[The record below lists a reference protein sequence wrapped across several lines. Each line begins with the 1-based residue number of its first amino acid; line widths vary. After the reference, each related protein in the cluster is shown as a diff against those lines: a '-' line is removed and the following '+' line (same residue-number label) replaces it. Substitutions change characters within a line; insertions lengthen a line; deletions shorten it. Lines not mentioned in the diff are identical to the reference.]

1 MNCELVGKVY
11 LVGAGPGDP
20 GLLTLKGKRCLE
32 EAEVIV
38 YDYLA
43 NERLLAY
50 ARPDAERIYVGKRGG
65 EHTLSQREIN
75 TLLIERARAGKIV
88 VRLKGGDPFIFGRG
102 GEEAE
107 ALVEAHIPFEVVPG
121 VTSAIAAPA
130 YAGIPLTHRDLA
142 STVAFVTGQEDPA
155 KETSGIDWK
164 ALANV
169 GTVVFLM
176 GVKQLPEIVKR
187 LIEHGRSPD
196 TPVAI
201 IRWGTRAEQETVTG
215 TLHDIQ
221 EKVKG
226 FQPPAV
232 TVVGEVVRLRDRLR
246 WFERKPLFGRRII
259 VTRAREQQSVFAELL
274 EGYGAEVLEC
284 PTIAILPPTD
294 WAPLDQALD
303 RIASYQWVIFT
314 SVNGVHFFLRRLRER
329 GKDLRI
335 LSGMKVAAIG
345 PATASALEEIGLRP
359 DCIPQEYRAEAL
371 VEALQGDLRG
381 VRFLLPRA
389 AEAREVLPEGLRERG
404 AVVDVVPAYRTEK
417 AADQGE
423 RIRGVL
429 KAKQTDAVTFTSSST
444 VVNFVEMFPGDDL
457 PTLLHGVT
465 IACIGPV
472 TAETAARYGLTTHVM
487 PGEYTIRALAHAL
500 LDHLTS
506 QRPFTAPPHPTG

>member
-1 MNCELVGKVY
+1 MNREPIGKVY

-43 NERLLAY
+43 NERLLAH
-50 ARPDAERIYVGKRGG
+50 ARPDVERIYVGKRGG

-107 ALVEAHIPFEVVPG
+107 ALAEAHIPFEVVPG

-155 KETSGIDWK
+155 KEASGIDWK
-164 ALANV
+164 ALAHI

-176 GVKQLPEIVKR
+176 GVHRLPEIVRR
-187 LIEHGRSPD
+187 LIGHGRSPD

-201 IRWGTRAEQETVTG
+201 IHWGTRATQETVTG

-221 EKVKG
+221 EKAKG
-226 FQPPAV
+226 LTPPAV

-246 WFERKPLFGRRII
+246 WFEGKPLFGRRIV
-259 VTRAREQQSVFAELL
+259 VTRAREQQSAFAELL

-284 PTIAILPPTD
+284 PTIALLPPED
-294 WAPLDQALD
+294 WTTLDQALD
-303 RIASYQWVIFT
+303 RIASYHWLIFT
-314 SVNGVHFFLRRLRER
+314 SANGVRFFWKRLRGQGR
-329 GKDLRI
+329 DLRT
-335 LSGMKVAAIG
+335 LSGLKVVAIG
-345 PATASALEEIGLRP
+345 PATASALEEVGLRP
-359 DCIPQEYRAEAL
+359 DLIPTEYRAEAL

-389 AEAREVLPEGLRERG
+389 AEAREVLPDGLLERG
-404 AVVDVVPAYRTEK
+404 AVVDVVPTYRTVK
-417 AADQGE
+417 VADQTQ
-423 RIRGVL
+423 RIREL
-429 KAKQTDAVTFTSSST
+429 LQAKQIDAVTFTSSST
-444 VVNFVEMFPGDDL
+444 VVNFVEMFPGEDL
-457 PTLLHGVT
+457 HTLLRGVT

-472 TAETAARYGLTTHVM
+472 TAETAGRYDLTTHVM
-487 PGEYTIRALAHAL
+487 PGEYTIPALAHAL
-500 LDHLTS
+500 LEYFATR
-506 QRPFTAPPHPTG
+506 RP